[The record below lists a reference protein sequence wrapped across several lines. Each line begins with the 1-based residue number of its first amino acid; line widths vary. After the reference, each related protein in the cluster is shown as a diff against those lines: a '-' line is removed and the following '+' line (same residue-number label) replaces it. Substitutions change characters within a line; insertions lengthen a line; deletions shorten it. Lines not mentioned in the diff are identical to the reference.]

1 MHGKINLP
9 SSPIIKLIL
18 YNLRNFPQLNTPSV
32 IVQYSKVSVIAPARL
47 HMGFIDLSGSLGR
60 HFGSIGVALNEH
72 ATRLSVTRAEQR
84 TITGPSA
91 QRADKCLTMLCRALN
106 VSDKLA
112 ITIEA

>member
-1 MHGKINLP
+1 
-9 SSPIIKLIL
+9 
-18 YNLRNFPQLNTPSV
+18 
-32 IVQYSKVSVIAPARL
+32 
-47 HMGFIDLSGSLGR
+47 MGFIDLSGSLGR

-112 ITIEA
+112 ITIEAAIPEHVGLGSGTQ